1 MAAEQDR
8 TDFDENVDLPDEHL
22 ADDHSDD
29 LTETALDAEPVE
41 VTGDGAADSDVSES
55 DTAEDAADDTTE
67 AGEDGEAG
75 KADKTDEPAA
85 ETPEEAAQREAE
97 ERLLEL
103 FQSTVYGTDGQKL
116 GRVGQV
122 YLDDQ
127 TQEPNWVTVK
137 TGFFGI
143 KEYFVPLDLAERD
156 GKRLTVPYTKE
167 QVTSAPRTEIDQN
180 LSPAEEDDLYAHYQ
194 VPGKLP
200 EHDPLLVESA
210 DATEEADAVSVN
222 ADPIEADDASPLEA
236 EEAAADESLDDVP
249 VAEPAVADE
258 AFAPAAV
265 EGDEDA
271 PVAGADEDAVT
282 DRADEPVPSA
292 DDELDATSLDLETDP
307 EVEKPE
313 A

>member
-29 LTETALDAEPVE
+29 LTETALDTDSGE
-41 VTGDGAADSDVSES
+41 VTGDDAADSDASES
-55 DTAEDAADDTTE
+55 DTTEDAAHDTTE
-67 AGEDGEAG
+67 AGEDGKVD
-75 KADKTDEPAA
+75 KADEPAA

-156 GKRLTVPYTKE
+156 GKRLTVPYSKE

-210 DATEEADAVSVN
+210 DAAEEADAVSVN

-236 EEAAADESLDDVP
+236 GEAAADESLDDVP
-249 VAEPAVADE
+249 AAKPAAADE

-271 PVAGADEDAVT
+271 TVAGADEDAVG

-292 DDELDATSLDLETDP
+292 DDELDATALDLETDP

>member
-8 TDFDENVDLPDEHL
+8 TDFDENVDLPEEHP

-29 LTETALDAEPVE
+29 LTETTLDAEPVE
-41 VTGDGAADSDVSES
+41 VAGDGAADSDVSES
-55 DTAEDAADDTTE
+55 DATEDAADDTTE
-67 AGEDGEAG
+67 AGEEG
-75 KADKTDEPAA
+75 KADKADEPAA

-156 GKRLTVPYTKE
+156 GKRLTVPYTKD

-200 EHDPLLVESA
+200 EPDPLLVESA
-210 DATEEADAVSVN
+210 DTAEAADAVSVD
-222 ADPIEADDASPLEA
+222 ADPIEADDASLLEA
-236 EEAAADESLDDVP
+236 QQAAADEALDDAP
-249 VAEPAVADE
+249 AAEPAAADE
-258 AFAPAAV
+258 AFAPAAA
-265 EGDEDA
+265 EADEDSA
-271 PVAGADEDAVT
+271 VDEADEDAVT
-282 DRADEPVPSA
+282 DEADEAVPSA
-292 DDELDATSLDLETDP
+292 DTELDATSLDLETDP

>member
-29 LTETALDAEPVE
+29 LTETALDAESGE
-41 VTGDGAADSDVSES
+41 VAGDDAADSDASES
-55 DTAEDAADDTTE
+55 DTTEDAADDTTE
-67 AGEDGEAG
+67 AGEDG

-271 PVAGADEDAVT
+271 TVAGADEDAVS
-282 DRADEPVPSA
+282 DEADEPVPSA